1 MYYKIWRGFLML
13 LISECLI
20 FFFLNLGQVPSE
32 PIRHDLFELDRK
44 RKLLLDEVENIQKKK
59 LEELETLKRIE
70 ARKEGL
76 LKELAKTQET
86 IEKQKMFMNQLEK
99 DIIGKSLR

>member
-1 MYYKIWRGFLML
+1 M
-13 LISECLI
+13 
-20 FFFLNLGQVPSE
+20 
-32 PIRHDLFELDRK
+32 FELDRK
-44 RKLLLDEVENIQKKK
+44 RKLLLDEIENIQKKK
-59 LEELETLKRIE
+59 FEELETLKRIE